1 MDLDQI
7 VKRLEWLDD
16 ERRKDKST
24 ISALEEHI
32 VSLEGNIPALS
43 QQIQELSGEVARTTA
58 MLARFDQIEGTLA
71 QVRVEFGRS
80 VESIEKTRV
89 DHEREV
95 EKTRRGEVEALN
107 RSIADVRKGLEPIP
121 DIKKNLQLHTD
132 EEFRLGRLIEELKQK
147 VEATKHNDEEYQRG
161 LHVLD
166 EGRRHDA
173 KRLTDVQGEVA
184 ALRKRMDEQRGKA
197 ELSIEGVRKMEI
209 RIGEFQAAEAER
221 RQIQSGFIDKITL
234 QQVERDRTWK
244 DWQTRF
250 DDFTK
255 EAVNLDAQL
264 QTLEATN
271 RAIKRSQEA
280 FDEITQKFERRVNEI
295 TEMQRLVE
303 ERFRQ
308 EWVAFKAD
316 DQKRWAN
323 YTLAQEEQQRE
334 SGRLIEKITER
345 IVGVED
351 LAQEVHDLISQ
362 ISEETQKR
370 LQSMLSMSHQWMDEY
385 ERTFGKGR

>member
-24 ISALEEHI
+24 ISAMEERI
-32 VSLEGNIPALS
+32 ISLEGNIPALS
-43 QQIQELSGEVARTTA
+43 QQIKELSGEVARTSA
-58 MLARFDQIEGTLA
+58 MLARFDQVEGTLG
-71 QVRVEFGRS
+71 QIRVDFSRS
-80 VESIEKTRV
+80 VDSIEKTRM
-89 DHEREV
+89 DHDREV
-95 EKTRRGEVEALN
+95 EKTRRGEIEALN
-107 RSIADVRKGLEPIP
+107 KSIADVRKGLEPIP
-121 DIKKNLQLHTD
+121 DIKKNLQTHTD
-132 EEFRLGRLIEELKQK
+132 EEFRLGRLIEESKLKID
-147 VEATKHNDEEYQRG
+147 ETKRNDEEYRRVQR
-161 LHVLD
+161 VLE
-166 EGRRHDA
+166 EGRRQDA

-197 ELSIEGVRKMEI
+197 ELSIDTIRKMEI

-234 QQVERDRTWK
+234 QQVERERTWK

-250 DDFTK
+250 DDFTR

-271 RAIKRSQEA
+271 RAVKRSQEA
-280 FDEITQKFERRVNEI
+280 FDDITQKFERRVNEI

-308 EWVAFKAD
+308 EWVVFKSD

-323 YTLAQEEQQRE
+323 YTLAQEEQSRE
-334 SGRLIEKITER
+334 GTRLIEKINER
-345 IVGVED
+345 IVVVED
-351 LAQEVHDLISQ
+351 LAQEVHDLITQST
-362 ISEETQKR
+362 EETQKR
-370 LQSMLSMSHQWMDEY
+370 LQSLLSMSHQWMEEY
-385 ERTFGKGR
+385 ERTFGRTR

>member
-24 ISALEEHI
+24 ISALEERI
-32 VSLEGNIPALS
+32 VNLEGNIPALS
-43 QQIQELSGEVARTTA
+43 QQIIELSGEVARTGA

-80 VESIEKTRV
+80 VDSIEKTRL
-89 DHEREV
+89 DHEREI
-95 EKTRRGEVEALN
+95 EKTRRGEIEALN

-132 EEFRLGRLIEELKQK
+132 EEFRLGRLIEESKQK
-147 VEATKHNDEEYQRG
+147 IEETKRNDEEYRRVQ
-161 LHVLD
+161 HVLD
-166 EGRRHDA
+166 EGRRQDA
-173 KRLTDVQGEVA
+173 KRLTDIQGEVA
-184 ALRKRMDEQRGKA
+184 ALRKRMDEQRGKV
-197 ELSIEGVRKMEI
+197 ELSTDSIRKMEI

-244 DWQTRF
+244 DWQTHF

-271 RAIKRSQEA
+271 RAVKRSQEA
-280 FDEITQKFERRVNEI
+280 FDDITQKFERRVNEI

-308 EWVAFKAD
+308 EWVAFKSD

-323 YTLAQEEQQRE
+323 YTLSQDEQQRE
-334 SGRLIEKITER
+334 SSRLIEKINER
-345 IVGVED
+345 IVVVED

-362 ISEETQKR
+362 STEETQKR
-370 LQSMLSMSHQWMDEY
+370 LQSLLSLSHQWMEEY
-385 ERTFGKGR
+385 DRTFGKAR